1 MKDQFDY
8 CGQCPQ
14 CESYELT
21 YGGFVNA
28 EASYYP
34 FVCRDCGCRGKEYYS
49 VDFLRMESDDVEA
62 HNEKLR
68 GTEERTE
75 DACETFNEAPY
86 GNETDDSDKTFN
98 EAPYGED

>member
-34 FVCRDCGCRGKEYYS
+34 FVCRDCGCRGKEYYT
-49 VDFLRMESDDVEA
+49 VDFLRMESDTVEE

-68 GTEERTE
+68 SAGVH
-75 DACETFNEAPY
+75 NEAV
-86 GNETDDSDKTFN
+86 SDFH
-98 EAPYGED
+98 EDKL